1 MEIKNKFAERLME
14 IRCGNN
20 LTRKEMAAFLDVSD
34 ATVGFWEREGRK
46 PSLDDL
52 INISRL
58 FDVTIDYLLGN
69 SNEKKTN
76 DFVDATD
83 VLTFIESIHY
93 KKVQN
98 EGDIQYIDQLN
109 EDIKLLIEK
118 YDVNKE
124 EILTLLRGNVEE
136 KEYSKLLTNT
146 QNVKNTLNDIKEYL
160 RVIQSGSKKYQET
173 VIDVESEDE
182 RTVEEI
188 KYLNKLYP
196 QIDFNNFYEGFIHN
210 LYELKR

>member
-1 MEIKNKFAERLME
+1 MEIKNKFAERLVE

-58 FDVTIDYLLGN
+58 FDVTVDYLLGN
-69 SNEKKTN
+69 SNEKKKN

-93 KKVQN
+93 KKVQ
-98 EGDIQYIDQLN
+98 EGQDINYIDQLS
-109 EDIKLLIEK
+109 EEIEVLTTK

-136 KEYSKLLTNT
+136 KEYSKLLTNK
-146 QNVKNTLNDIKEYL
+146 QSVKNTLNDI
-160 RVIQSGSKKYQET
+160 
-173 VIDVESEDE
+173 
-182 RTVEEI
+182 
-188 KYLNKLYP
+188 
-196 QIDFNNFYEGFIHN
+196 
-210 LYELKR
+210 